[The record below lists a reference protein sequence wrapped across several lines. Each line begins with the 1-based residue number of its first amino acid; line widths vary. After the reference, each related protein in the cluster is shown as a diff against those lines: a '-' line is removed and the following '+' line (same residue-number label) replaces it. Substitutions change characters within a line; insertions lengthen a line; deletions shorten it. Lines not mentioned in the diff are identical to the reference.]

1 MTSAVMADGII
12 PSSIWSQIVDDR
24 ATEAPDRVFCEI
36 LENNWQNTGPR
47 KITYGEISRAV
58 NRLCWWL
65 EEKIGVPKASGSF
78 VYVGDNDLRYVFV
91 LIASQKTQRQVVL
104 IEPRDL
110 TDSGLLSLLEHTKCS
125 HWVGGS
131 SSYTDLKK
139 GVLEARSE
147 MAFSTLPPLSH
158 LLQDEK
164 VQDYPFVATWDE
176 IKANPVFVI
185 HSSGTTGD
193 PRPLSY
199 SLEMSTV
206 GTFSRRLPDG
216 SEENPELRFTG
227 IHGTRVLWVAPPQWL
242 GGIMGFL
249 LMPVFNETIPIWP
262 PCHEAPLTPAP
273 IITEILGKIQPDG
286 GFYVPSTIREL
297 CLKEQSLQLL
307 KKQTYIMYGGAPL
320 DEWVGDLLCT
330 EVDFHVV
337 VGSTETSRWPLR
349 KLQDPL
355 EWRYYWI
362 DERLGYRLEHVDGDL
377 YELVLERKPEWR
389 RFQGAFIMFPTL
401 DVYHTQDLYTP
412 HPTKPGHV
420 RYRGRKDD
428 LLKFKWLAK
437 VRATDLEEHFNM
449 QPNIKAAM
457 VGGNSKPS
465 PFLIV
470 EPETDKE
477 LDLDEVQSMIKLLN
491 QSLSPDICIPL
502 QNVIIASAERPLV
515 RLGKGTL
522 DRRRTIDEYKEEI
535 ERLYI

>member
-1 MTSAVMADGII
+1 MADSII
-12 PSSIWSQIVDDR
+12 PSSIWSQMIESNRD
-24 ATEAPDRVFCEI
+24 T
-36 LENNWQNTGPR
+36 L
-47 KITYGEISRAV
+47 

-65 EEKIGVPKASGSF
+65 EEKIGVPKESGSF
-78 VYVGDNDLRYVFV
+78 VYVGDNDLHYVLV

-104 IEPRDL
+104 IEPRGL
-110 TDSGLLSLLEHTKCS
+110 TDSGLLSLLEHTKCR

-131 SSYTDLKK
+131 SSYTDLRKD
-139 GVLEARSE
+139 VLETRTE
-147 MAFSTLPPLSH
+147 MAFSTLPPLRH
-158 LLQDEK
+158 FLQDEK
-164 VQDYPFVATWDE
+164 VQDYPFAATWDE

-199 SLEMSTV
+199 SLEMSTGLV
-206 GTFSRRLPDG
+206 GC
-216 SEENPELRFTG
+216 
-227 IHGTRVLWVAPPQWL
+227 PPQWL

-249 LMPVFNETIPIWP
+249 LMPVFNETVPIWP

-273 IITEILGKIQPDG
+273 IITEILRKIQPDG

-349 KLQDPL
+349 KLQDPR

-377 YELVLERKPEWR
+377 YELVIERKPEWR

-420 RYRGRKDD
+420 LYRGRKDD
-428 LLKFKWLAK
+428 LLKLTWLAK

-449 QPNIKAAM
+449 QPNIRAAM
-457 VGGNSKPS
+457 VGGNGKPC

-470 EPETDKE
+470 EPETDNE
-477 LDLDEVQSMIKLLN
+477 LGLQEVQSMIKLLN

-502 QNVIIASAERPLV
+502 HNVIIATAERPLV

-522 DRRRTIDEYKEEI
+522 DRRRTIDQYKEEI

>member
-1 MTSAVMADGII
+1 MADNII
-12 PSSIWSQIVDDR
+12 PSSIWSQMIDDR
-24 ATEAPDRVFCEI
+24 ATETPDRVFCEI
-36 LENNWQNTGPR
+36 LEDNWRNT
-47 KITYGEISRAV
+47 V
-58 NRLCWWL
+58 NRLWWQL
-65 EEKIGVPKASGSF
+65 EERIGLPKELDSC
-78 VYVGDNDLRYVFV
+78 VYVGDNDLRYVFIM
-91 LIASQKTQRQVVL
+91 IASQKSRRQVVL
-104 IEPRDL
+104 IEPRGL

-125 HWVGGS
+125 YWVGGS

-139 GVLEARSE
+139 DVLETRTEIAL
-147 MAFSTLPPLSH
+147 STLPPLRH
-158 LLQDEK
+158 FFQDEK
-164 VQDYPFVATWDE
+164 AQDYTFVATWNE
-176 IKANPVFVI
+176 IKANPVFVVQ
-185 HSSGTTGD
+185 SSGTTGD

-227 IHGTRVLWVAPPQWL
+227 IHGTRVFEA
-242 GGIMGFL
+242 
-249 LMPVFNETIPIWP
+249 IPIWP

-273 IITEILGKIQPDG
+273 IITEILRKIQPDG

-297 CLKEQSLQLL
+297 CLKEESLQLL
-307 KKQTYIMYGGAPL
+307 KKQTYLMYGGAPL

-349 KLQDPL
+349 KLQDPRD
-355 EWRYYWI
+355 WRYYWI
-362 DERLGYRLEHVDGDL
+362 DGRLGYRLEHVDGDL
-377 YELVLERKPEWR
+377 YELALERKPEWR

-401 DVYHTQDLYTP
+401 DIYHTQDLYTP

-428 LLKFKWLAK
+428 LLKLTWLAK
-437 VRATDLEEHFNM
+437 VRASDLEEHFNM
-449 QPNIKAAM
+449 QPNIRAAM
-457 VGGNSKPS
+457 VGGNGKPS
-465 PFLIV
+465 PFLII

-477 LDLDEVQSMIKLLN
+477 LGLEEVQSTIKLLN

-522 DRRRTIDEYKEEI
+522 DRRRTIDDYKEEI